1 MAMMLEF
8 DWEMMMMMCSIII
21 GGKQEPTRKDN
32 KCLMRNTHKRKAT
45 ALLCSVG
52 TGSYKPNSDH
62 HASQREE
69 KG

>member
-8 DWEMMMMMCSIII
+8 DWEMMMMCSRIK
-21 GGKQEPTRKDN
+21 GGPQKPIRKEN
-32 KCLMRNTHKRKAT
+32 KCLLGNTHNKKAT
-45 ALLCSVG
+45 ALFCSVG

-62 HASQREE
+62 QASQREE